1 MRNVPPPE
9 RAGEHFRFSLIYW
22 RDNEAGGTYM
32 KDMDQAELQRILG
45 DKKALRQIAGSADA
59 QALAQM
65 LQRGQSQASLKHIAE
80 RAAKGDTSQLKD
92 LISTITS
99 SPGGAELLSRL
110 SGSLGQK

>member
-1 MRNVPPPE
+1 
-9 RAGEHFRFSLIYW
+9 
-22 RDNEAGGTYM
+22 M

-99 SPGGAELLSRL
+99 SPGGAEPRGQSFFFSLPFLLYTKEKE
-110 SGSLGQK
+110 GSPKGGGRRE

>member
-1 MRNVPPPE
+1 
-9 RAGEHFRFSLIYW
+9 
-22 RDNEAGGTYM
+22 M

-80 RAAKGDTSQLKD
+80 RAAKGDTSKLKD